1 MYLGG
6 LQNYLAIYVS
16 LKIASAYD
24 LSKFFKPAT
33 VEPKEKLNY

>member
-24 LSKFFKPAT
+24 LSKFFKPAIIY
-33 VEPKEKLNY
+33 PKEK